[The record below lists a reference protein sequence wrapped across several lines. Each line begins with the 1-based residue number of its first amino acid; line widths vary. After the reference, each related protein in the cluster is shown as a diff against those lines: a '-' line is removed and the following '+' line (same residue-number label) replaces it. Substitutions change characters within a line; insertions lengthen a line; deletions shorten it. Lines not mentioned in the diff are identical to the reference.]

1 MNLHRNGILAPLRT
15 HASNHCRLGY
25 PAAFAAVLCL
35 AIGCTSPL
43 RITQPED
50 HSLVFEETVPL
61 TIEYTQCDPSTLKVM
76 LNGEDIT
83 GQMDISETSA
93 RHPGALL
100 GFGPNTLSA
109 TIQSAPGSWPFT
121 QSITIYRL
129 VPYEFYGA
137 APKPSGMVFDTSGNL
152 YVARD
157 EPGPVRVVRI
167 PPGGGAASEFGPPCV
182 RPKTLAL
189 DASGNLFVAS
199 VGTGTQIYKVHQDG
213 SSEPL
218 FASLAPFLDVRS
230 LLFVAKGTGFLPH
243 EYGPCL
249 FASVTT
255 FEGEQTLMRISVED
269 GSFRPFA
276 EGLPA
281 PVGAL
286 VQSADGRLFILAGQG
301 LYTIP
306 TKYSFTEYLH
316 NGDIGTNC
324 LAANSDTLF
333 FAADASTQRLVT
345 LTASGGTFPVA
356 VGLNDI
362 RALALGPGGDLYFAD
377 GVQEKIFRVPY
388 DFESLR
394 SGTASLAPSDP
405 VAAGSTGTWSIAYTV
420 GVAGMAENGKL
431 MIGFRH
437 PMDWGDV
444 QTSYPSQ
451 PNYITTRCSRPGT
464 SVKATSGFSGIEL
477 SVSGAPLRRG
487 DTIELTMGDT
497 SWGSQG
503 QQAPTI
509 AVEQTELFVFDDVY
523 GKGDFD
529 SLLTVPRERTLRY
542 DVLPSAPDHL
552 VVSVKSHAGTQQPA
566 TVSVRAVDAFGN
578 TATDYT
584 GAVTIRDAA
593 TGGFLAASEFGPDDR
608 GFKLLEIL
616 FQTEGIKRLLVQ
628 DESRGWS
635 TTSNPIIVSEGP
647 PETYVLWG
655 DIHGHSLLSDG
666 LPAPE
671 RYYETAKTIN
681 QLDFA
686 ALSDHVGSPWE
697 TPSFAKNVL
706 NEATYELVKAA
717 ADAYYSPGSF
727 VTFVGYECSTSF
739 GHRNV
744 YYSIP
749 DPPFLPWENDP
760 VRFFD
765 AVRSSAPAAQ
775 VMVIGHQHSGIPGD
789 PFLSGIDWSTF
800 APDLEKGVE
809 ICSNKGVREYKGNR
823 YFQCDKDALW
833 RGFLQ
838 VVTQDALAMGL
849 RFGFAANSDNHTGWP
864 GGGAAGRKTCPIFGL
879 TGIRAASLTRESI
892 FDAYLNKR
900 TIATTGARILL
911 DFRLNGEPMGSELPF
926 TDERT
931 LEVEVHA
938 TAPLRSVSIVKNN
951 QTLFSFLDPQW
962 DVSFTVSD
970 TPSSASD
977 FYYVRV
983 IQEDGHL
990 AWSSPIWVG
999 P

>member
-1 MNLHRNGILAPLRT
+1 MDPYKKAFLASLRAY
-15 HASNHCRLGY
+15 ASHYCSLTAL
-25 PAAFAAVLCL
+25 AASAAALCMT
-35 AIGCTSPL
+35 IGCTSPI
-43 RITQPED
+43 RITQPQD
-50 HSLVFEETVPL
+50 QSLVFEETVPL
-61 TIEYTQCDPSTLKVM
+61 ILEYTQCDPSTLKVV

-83 GQMDISETSA
+83 GQMEISETSA
-93 RHPGALL
+93 RHPGAPL
-100 GFGPNTLSA
+100 GFGPNTLTA
-109 TIQSAPGSWPFT
+109 TIQSVPGRWPFT
-121 QSITIYRL
+121 QRITIYRL
-129 VPYEFYGA
+129 VPYELYGA
-137 APKPSGMVFDTSGNL
+137 APKPSGMVFDPSGNL

-157 EPGPVRVVRI
+157 EPGPVRILRI
-167 PPGGGAASEFGPPCV
+167 PPGGGSGSEFGPLCV
-182 RPKTLAL
+182 RPKTLTL
-189 DASGNLFVAS
+189 DTDGNLFVAS

-218 FASLAPFLDVRS
+218 FTSTAPFQDVRS
-230 LLFVAKGTGFLPH
+230 LFFLPKGTQFFPH

-255 FEGEQTLMRISVED
+255 FEGEQTLMRITLED

-276 EGLPA
+276 QGLPA

-286 VQSADGRLFILAGQG
+286 VQGAEGQLFILAGQG
-301 LYTIP
+301 LYTVP

-316 NGDIGTNC
+316 YDDVGTNC
-324 LAANSDTLF
+324 LATNRDTLF
-333 FAADASTQRLVT
+333 FAADASSQRLVT

-356 VGLNDI
+356 VGLSDI

-377 GVQEKIFRVPY
+377 RAQEQIFRIPY
-388 DFESLR
+388 DFRSLR
-394 SGTASLAPSDP
+394 SGTASLAPSGP
-405 VAAGSTGTWSIAYTV
+405 IPAGSSGTWKITYMV
-420 GVAGMAENGKL
+420 GVAGMAEDGKL

-444 QTSYPSQ
+444 QTSSPSQ
-451 PNYITTRCSRPGT
+451 PNYVTARCSRPAT
-464 SVKATSGFSGIEL
+464 SVKATSGFDGIEL

-487 DTIELTMGDT
+487 DTIELTLGDT
-497 SWGSQG
+497 SWGSLG

-509 AVEQTELFVFDDVY
+509 AAEQTELFVFDDIY

-529 SLLTVPRERTLRY
+529 SLLTVPPERTLRY

-552 VVSVKSHAGTQQPA
+552 VVSVKSYARTQQPSS
-566 TVSVRAVDAFGN
+566 VSIRAVDAFGN
-578 TATDYT
+578 IAAEYT
-584 GAVTIRDAA
+584 GTVTIRDAA
-593 TGGFLAASEFGPDDR
+593 TGEVLGTSEFGPDDR
-608 GFKLLEIL
+608 GFKLFERIL
-616 FQTEGIKRLLVQ
+616 FQTAGIKRLLVQ
-628 DESRGWS
+628 DESRGWG
-635 TTSNPIIVSEGP
+635 TTSNPIVVSEGP
-647 PETYVLWG
+647 LEEYVFWG

-666 LPAPE
+666 LPTPE
-671 RYYETAKTIN
+671 RYYEVAKSVN

-706 NEATYELVKAA
+706 NEATYEVVKTA

-749 DPPFLPWENDP
+749 DPPFVPWENDP
-760 VRFFD
+760 VLFFES
-765 AVRSSAPAAQ
+765 VRSSAPAGQ

-789 PFLSGIDWSTF
+789 PMSGIDWSTF
-800 APDLEKGVE
+800 APDLEKAVE
-809 ICSNKGVREYKGNR
+809 ICSNKGVREYAGNR

-864 GGGAAGRKTCPIFGL
+864 GGGSPGRKTCPIFGL
-879 TGIRAASLTRESI
+879 TGIRASSLTRESI
-892 FDAYLNKR
+892 FDAYLSKR
-900 TIATTGARILL
+900 TVATTGARILL

-926 TDERT
+926 TNERT

-938 TAPLRSVSIVKNN
+938 TAPLRSLSIIKNN
-951 QTLFSFLDPQW
+951 RTLFSSTDPQM
-962 DVSFTVSD
+962 DVSFSLSD
-970 TPSSASD
+970 TSSLPSD